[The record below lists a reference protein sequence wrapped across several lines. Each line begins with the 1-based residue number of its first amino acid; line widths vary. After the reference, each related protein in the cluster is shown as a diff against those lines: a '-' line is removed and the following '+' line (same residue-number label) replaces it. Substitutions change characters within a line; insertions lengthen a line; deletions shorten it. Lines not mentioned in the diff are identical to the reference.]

1 MATLYQVALYVHIL
15 GVLLLFVA
23 IGAESLAVWGLGRA
37 QTVDAMRLWLRSA
50 RGPEKLFPLAGALIL
65 IAGLYMAITVW
76 HGTPWVVLGFLGL
89 IGFSVAGAVVNGRRF
104 KAVEQAADAG
114 GAGVIPDD
122 VRRELANPTLR
133 ITLWAMSVGA
143 LGIVYMM
150 VVKPDWIGS
159 IAALVVASVLGAVLG
174 ALVGQRRSP
183 VAASEEGV
191 AAQ

>member
-1 MATLYQVALYVHIL
+1 MATLYQLALYVHIL

-23 IGAESLAVWGLGRA
+23 VGAESLAVWGMGRA
-37 QTVDAMRLWLRSA
+37 QTVGDMRLWLRSA

-65 IAGLYMAITVW
+65 VAGLYMAIRTW

-104 KAVEQAADAG
+104 KAVEKAANAG
-114 GAGVIPDD
+114 GAGAIPNA

-133 ITLWAMSVGA
+133 ISLWAMSVGA

-159 IAALVVASVLGAVLG
+159 IAALVVASILG
-174 ALVGQRRSP
+174 ALIGALIGQRRSP
-183 VAASEEGV
+183 VAASEERM